1 MQEDFENIGIN
12 VKIEGVAFFNNVV
25 VQDKSS

>member
-12 VKIEGVAFFNNVV
+12 VKIEDVAFFNKVV